1 MILGSVTSARARDAA
16 RAGLVLAA
24 RACTCLLGALAR
36 NSVKITLLAKKDGIQ
51 SCLDRPSLS
60 SSLSLKSYICSSY
73 IEDQSSSIVDFR
85 AITASASGIQSLLPS
100 FTRYRTMWSLDL
112 LMNKLLKTYEKNFE
126 GLAGIQFNFVGA
138 YHMQQSSSNDL
149 HKSSVLSHFVDK
161 FSVRFTYCTVTL
173 GANPD
178 FSVET
183 FYKDQ
188 LPNDLVRVNM
198 LFREA
203 RKAGICI
210 ECRSVSAENISDFI
224 LSGKYVA
231 IALVDQYKLSQ
242 SKLEDVCVPDFYGGN
257 PGYTGHYV
265 VICGYDA
272 VTHEFEIRDPASSMK
287 HVKVSSW
294 CLEQAHKSF
303 GTDEDLLLISLEK
316 GDQGNSLGFCPL

>member
-1 MILGSVTSARARDAA
+1 
-16 RAGLVLAA
+16 
-24 RACTCLLGALAR
+24 
-36 NSVKITLLAKKDGIQ
+36 
-51 SCLDRPSLS
+51 
-60 SSLSLKSYICSSY
+60 
-73 IEDQSSSIVDFR
+73 
-85 AITASASGIQSLLPS
+85 
-100 FTRYRTMWSLDL
+100 MWSIHL
-112 LMNKLLKTYEKNFE
+112 LLNKLLKPDEENFE
-126 GLAGIQFNFVGA
+126 GPARNHFNFVEA
-138 YHMQQSSSNDL
+138 YSIQESSNNDQ
-149 HKSSVLSHFVDK
+149 HEASVLSHFVEVPHINQQHTWDCGLACVLMILRALDVYDCNIQELEELCRTTSIWTVDLAYLLQK

-198 LFREA
+198 LFQEAREA
-203 RKAGICI
+203 GIDI
-210 ECRSVSAENISDFI
+210 ECRSVSAKEISDFI

-231 IALVDQYKLSQ
+231 IALVDQYKLSHSQ
-242 SKLEDVCVPDFYGGN
+242 LEDACVSDFYSGS

-272 VTHEFEIRDPASSMK
+272 VTNEFEIRDPASSRK
-287 HVKVSSW
+287 HERVTSW

-316 GDQGNSLGFCPL
+316 GGNRSNPSGFFSL

>member
-1 MILGSVTSARARDAA
+1 
-16 RAGLVLAA
+16 
-24 RACTCLLGALAR
+24 
-36 NSVKITLLAKKDGIQ
+36 
-51 SCLDRPSLS
+51 
-60 SSLSLKSYICSSY
+60 
-73 IEDQSSSIVDFR
+73 
-85 AITASASGIQSLLPS
+85 
-100 FTRYRTMWSLDL
+100 MWSLHL
-112 LMNKLLKTYEKNFE
+112 LMNKILKSYEKNFE

-138 YHMQQSSSNDL
+138 YHIQQSSNKDQ
-149 HKSSVLSHFVDK
+149 HKSSVLSHFVDVPHINQQHAWDCGLACVLMVLQALGFYDCNIQELEELCCTTSIWTVDLAYLLQK

-210 ECRSVSAENISDFI
+210 ECRSVSAKNISDFV

-242 SKLEDVCVPDFYGGN
+242 SKLEDVCVPDFYDGN

-272 VTHEFEIRDPASSMK
+272 VTDEFEIRDPASSMK
-287 HVKVSSW
+287 HVKVPSW

-303 GTDEDLLLISLEK
+303 GTDEDLLL
-316 GDQGNSLGFCPL
+316 